1 MNEPPN
7 PPSLHRLVMM
17 DRSECVNKEEGG
29 RYVSSSS
36 SSVLGSGYSVTGSG
50 HGNGGRLL
58 YSFVNKQ

>member
-1 MNEPPN
+1 MNEPPI

-17 DRSECVNKEEGG
+17 DRSECVNKEEGV
-29 RYVSSSS
+29 RYVSS